1 MPSFVRLNRTT
12 VSSAEGTSSLSDSF
26 TKSVALLNTPDPIY
40 GSGIDGSATISS
52 NTSLSSDKQYTN
64 LTISDGITLNPNGYR
79 IFVRDTLTLG
89 AGARIGYVVGFATAG
104 SIAQGGA
111 LNTSVTHSLGGS
123 TTGNA
128 TTATPPTAAL
138 GGTNYYYH
146 AMQAIR
152 GWAVSASSTTP
163 TFLRGGAGGSATG
176 GEGGGVVI
184 IAARYI
190 SCSTSTSYIS
200 AKATPGLVNG
210 GGGGVVIIISSGNVL
225 QSGITVEVAGST
237 GCAAGTSIYLQVG

>member
-52 NTSLSSDKQYTN
+52 NTSLSSDKQYTS
-64 LTISDGITLNPNGYR
+64 LTINDGITLNPNGYR

-123 TTGNA
+123 SA
-128 TTATPPTAAL
+128 TQTATVPTDAL

-152 GWAVSASSTTP
+152 GWAVSATSTTP
-163 TFLRGGAGGSATG
+163 TFLRGGAGGSAAG

-184 IAARYI
+184 VAARYI

-200 AKATPGLVNG
+200 AKATPSLVNG
-210 GGGGVVIIISSGNVL
+210 GGGGVVIVISSGNVL

>member
-64 LTISDGITLNPNGYR
+64 LTINDGITLNPNGYR

-123 TTGNA
+123 SA
-128 TTATPPTAAL
+128 TQTATAPLAVL

-146 AMQAIR
+146 AMQAFR

-184 IAARYI
+184 VAARYI

-200 AKATPGLVNG
+200 AKATPSLVNG

-237 GCAAGTSIYLQVG
+237 GSAAGTSIYLQVG